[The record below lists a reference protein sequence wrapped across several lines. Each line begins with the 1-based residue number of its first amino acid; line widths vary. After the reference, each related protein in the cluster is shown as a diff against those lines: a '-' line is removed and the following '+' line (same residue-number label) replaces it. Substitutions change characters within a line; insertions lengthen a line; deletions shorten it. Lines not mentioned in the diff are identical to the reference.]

1 MASGKEMVNM
11 YNNPPIGGVAAG
23 FGGAALTAPFM
34 GWNALWIA
42 LGLFTLVSAAVAVKR
57 IIPKRES

>member
-23 FGGAALTAPFM
+23 FGGAALAAPFA
-34 GWNALWIA
+34 GWNALWLA
-42 LGLFTLVSAAVAVKR
+42 LALFTLVSAALAVKR
-57 IIPKRES
+57 IIPKREA

>member
-1 MASGKEMVNM
+1 M

-34 GWNALWIA
+34 GWNALWVA
-42 LGLFTLVSAAVAVKR
+42 LGLFTLISAAVAVKR

>member
-1 MASGKEMVNM
+1 M

-23 FGGAALTAPFM
+23 FGGGALSAPFV
-34 GWNALWIA
+34 GLNALWIA
-42 LGLFTLVSAAVAVKR
+42 LGAFTLVSAAVAIKR